1 MAVDDNYREVMR
13 KSGKEVTNS
22 VTTEETTVLKFMIT
36 LELTI

>member
-22 VTTEETTVLKFMIT
+22 VTTEATTVLKFMIT